1 MQVIKHIGLFWK
13 DYIMVKRCQL
23 FLLLLIDNKLESDFK
38 IKASYFNSF
47 FASKYTSLI
56 NNSTVSN
63 SLQYVPTAWLSSFS
77 FNEEVISNT
86 INALNISKG
95 NGYDDISIQMIR
107 LWSKSVVKHFF
118 IIFKYNIN
126 NLIIWLLSITWS
138 RGILLYISK
147 AFDRVWH
154 KGLICKIRSTGT
166 SGTPLKTYYKAVKWY
181 ISRCFLNGRTPSS
194 SPILAGVPQGSILGP
209 LLSNIHKWSRQQYLI
224 NCKTI
229 YWWHI
234 YFLYCSW
241 YWLVF

>member
-47 FASKYTSLI
+47 FASKYTPLI

-77 FNEEVISNT
+77 FNEEVISNI

-154 KGLICKIRSTGT
+154 KGLICKIRSTGI
-166 SGTPLKTYYKAVKWY
+166 SGTPLKTY
-181 ISRCFLNGRTPSS
+181 
-194 SPILAGVPQGSILGP
+194 
-209 LLSNIHKWSRQQYLI
+209 
-224 NCKTI
+224 
-229 YWWHI
+229 
-234 YFLYCSW
+234 
-241 YWLVF
+241 